1 MFSGLQV
8 LLGGV
13 LRINNFTEE
22 KVMVVNFALACASK
36 TLLKEV
42 FQNLDAQSCPNNYNF
57 HMHTVYSDGQMEPSE
72 VIEQAIENGLKGLA
86 ITDHHNVG
94 GYLAAQKC
102 LENWKSNNP
111 DETAPYLWSGVEINA
126 NLSHCEVHI
135 LGYAFDPEHPSM
147 KPYIQ
152 GQSVTGSEYEAVNV
166 IAAIQEA
173 GGFAVLAHPARYRRK
188 SHFELIPAAAELG
201 IDGVESFYA
210 YSSRKPWKP
219 SVTQTQQVQRLAIE
233 YGLYSTCGTDSHGFS
248 LLERL

>member
-1 MFSGLQV
+1 
-8 LLGGV
+8 
-13 LRINNFTEE
+13 
-22 KVMVVNFALACASK
+22 MVVNFTLNCDSK

-72 VIEQAIENGLKGLA
+72 LMQEAIDNGLKGLA
-86 ITDHHNVG
+86 ITDHHNTG
-94 GYLAAQKC
+94 GYKAAKKW
-102 LENWKSNNP
+102 LEDWKGNNP
-111 DETAPYLWSGVEINA
+111 DANVPYLWSGVEINA
-126 NLSHCEVHI
+126 NLLNIEVHI

-147 KPYIQ
+147 QSYIQ
-152 GQSVTGSEYEAVNV
+152 GTPVTGSEYQAVNV

-173 GGFAVLAHPARYRRK
+173 GGLAVLAHPARYRK
-188 SHFELIPAAAELG
+188 SHFELVPAAAELG

-219 SVTQTQQVQRLAIE
+219 SVTQTKQVQRLANE
-233 YGLYSTCGTDSHGFS
+233 HGLYSTCGTDSHGYS